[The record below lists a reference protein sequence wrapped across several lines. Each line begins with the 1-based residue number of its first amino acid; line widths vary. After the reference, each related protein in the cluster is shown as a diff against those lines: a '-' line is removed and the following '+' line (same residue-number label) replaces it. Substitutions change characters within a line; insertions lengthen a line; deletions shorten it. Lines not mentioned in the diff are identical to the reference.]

1 MWAFMEDQKKRPEGS
16 GTLALFLQGLIAQTC
31 CLLMYTGDCLEI
43 EVFHKFLASGN
54 PGQADQ

>member
-1 MWAFMEDQKKRPEGS
+1 VGIHGRSKEETRGQWHVGLISAS
-16 GTLALFLQGLIAQTC
+16 LIAQTC